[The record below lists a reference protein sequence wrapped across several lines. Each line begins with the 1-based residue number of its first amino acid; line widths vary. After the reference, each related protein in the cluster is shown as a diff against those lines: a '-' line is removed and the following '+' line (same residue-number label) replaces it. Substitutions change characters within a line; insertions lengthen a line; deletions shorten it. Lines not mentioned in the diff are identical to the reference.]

1 MIARLLILAALLGAS
16 APFASAAGENPR
28 ADADAAFEAG
38 DHDAALVLYDRVLAD
53 SPEDVTALVRS
64 GMLLSWRKRYDEA
77 VARYDRAL
85 AIDPSHP
92 RASLERAKVLSWAGR
107 TDEAAEAFRALL
119 ARAPDNREARLG
131 LARSLSWGGRQAE
144 AREEYRKVLAAS
156 AADAEA
162 LLGVAQTH
170 AWSGDD
176 AKARP
181 AYEAAL
187 EADPESKDA
196 RVGLAWVD
204 LREGDLAAAE
214 GHLDVLREEHWSD
227 PDVAELERALDRAR
241 APWIRAGWDY
251 LDDSDENTLATWT
264 LEGGLGL
271 PGATDLRFGAA
282 RYDLSTLGRDGAIDS
297 IWGVL
302 GWVPARRHRLEAR
315 LGADFR
321 SPSVGEDDTEA
332 IGGVLYRFPL
342 GGTWSGKVSWDRDSY
357 RYSVPILDASI
368 TIDALAARV
377 DGRFAE
383 SWRLEAGAGVWDL
396 SDGNDRDALDAS
408 ILRAFRAGGHTLE
421 AGYGFRWFDWAL
433 DLDNGY
439 FDPRN
444 FTAHLAL
451 GRARGPLGKKGYYE
465 AAAEA
470 GVQSFTEGGN
480 RVSGDPALGL
490 FALAGRP
497 IGGGFDLE
505 GYAAFST
512 SSPQGGED
520 YRARRLGLRLR
531 YRFGE
536 PR

>member
-1 MIARLLILAALLGAS
+1 MIARVLVVAALLGAWT
-16 APFASAAGENPR
+16 PFASWAGENPG
-28 ADADAAFEAG
+28 AGADAAFEAG
-38 DHDAALVLYDRVLAD
+38 DHDAALALYDRVLAD

-64 GMLLSWRKRYDEA
+64 GMLLSWQKRYDEA

-85 AIDPSHP
+85 AVDPSHP
-92 RASLERAKVLSWAGR
+92 RAALERAKVLSWAGR
-107 TDEAAEAFRALL
+107 YDQAGEAFRSLL
-119 ARAPDNREARLG
+119 AREQGNREARLG
-131 LARSLSWGGRQAE
+131 LARSLSWGGRQEE
-144 AREEYRKVLAAS
+144 AREEYRKVLEVNP
-156 AADAEA
+156 ADPEA

-181 AYEAAL
+181 AYEDAL
-187 EADPESKDA
+187 EADPASKDA

-204 LREGDLAAAE
+204 LREEDLAAAAD
-214 GHLDVLREEHWSD
+214 HLALLRREHASD
-227 PDVAELERALDRAR
+227 PDVLELERALDRAR
-241 APWIRAGWDY
+241 APWIRAGWDR
-251 LDDSDENTLATWT
+251 LDDSDENTLTTWT

-271 PGATDLRFGAA
+271 PGATDLRLGAA
-282 RYDLSTLGRDGAIDS
+282 RYEMSTLGRDGAIDS
-297 IWGVL
+297 VWGVL
-302 GWVPARRHRLEAR
+302 GWLPARRHRLEAR

-321 SPSVGEDDTEA
+321 RPSVGEDDTEA

-342 GGTWSGKVSWDRDSY
+342 GGTWSGRVSWDRDSY
-357 RYSVPILDASI
+357 RYSVPILDAAI
-368 TIDALAARV
+368 TIDAFAARV
-377 DGRFAE
+377 DGTFPG
-383 SWRLEAGAGVWDL
+383 SWRLEAGAGAWDL
-396 SDGNDRDALDAS
+396 NDGNDRDAVDAS
-408 ILRAFRAGGHTLE
+408 ILRVFRAGGHTLE
-421 AGYGFRWFDWAL
+421 AGYGFRWFDWTL

-451 GRARGPLGKKGYYE
+451 GRARGPVGENGYYE

-470 GVQSFTEGGN
+470 GVQSFTDGTN

-490 FALAGRP
+490 FGLVGHP

-531 YRFGE
+531 YTFGE
-536 PR
+536 SR

>member
-1 MIARLLILAALLGAS
+1 MIARVLILATLLAAA
-16 APFASAAGENPR
+16 APAAFASAAERR
-28 ADADAAFEAG
+28 AQADAAFEAG
-38 DHDAALVLYDRVLAD
+38 DHDAALALYDRVLAD
-53 SPEDVTALVRS
+53 SPQDVTALVRS

-85 AIDPSHP
+85 AIEPSHP
-92 RASLERAKVLSWAGR
+92 RAALERAKVLSWAGR
-107 TDEAAEAFRALL
+107 YDEATAAFRALL
-119 ARAPDNREARLG
+119 AREPGNREARLG
-131 LARSLSWGGRQAE
+131 LARSLSWDGRQEE
-144 AREEYRKVLAAS
+144 AREEYRKVLGTNG
-156 AADAEA
+156 ADPEA

-204 LREGDLAAAE
+204 LREGDLAAAAD
-214 GHLDVLREEHWSD
+214 HLDRLLRAYPQD
-227 PDVAELERALDRAR
+227 ADILELESAIDRAR
-241 APWIRAGWDY
+241 APWFRAGWDRV
-251 LDDSDENTLATWT
+251 DDSDENTLTIWT

-271 PGATDLRFGAA
+271 PGATDLRLGAA
-282 RYDLSTLGRDGAIDS
+282 RYDLSTFGRDGAIDS
-297 IWGVL
+297 VWGVL

-321 SPSVGEDDTEA
+321 KPSVGEDDTEA

-342 GGTWSGKVSWDRDSY
+342 AGTWSGRVSWDRDSY

-368 TIDALAARV
+368 TIDAFAAR
-377 DGRFAE
+377 GEGTFAGA
-383 SWRLEAGAGVWDL
+383 WRLEAGAGAWDS
-396 SDGNDRDALDAS
+396 SDGNDRNAFDAS
-408 ILRAFRAGGHTLE
+408 VLRIFRAGRHTFE

-451 GRARGPLGKKGYYE
+451 GRARGSLGLQGYYE

-480 RVSGDPALGL
+480 RVSGDPAFGL
-490 FALAGRP
+490 SVGMGRP
-497 IGGGFDLE
+497 IGRGFDLE
-505 GYAAFST
+505 GFAAFST

-520 YRARRLGLRLR
+520 YRARRLGVRLR
-531 YRFGE
+531 HRFGE
-536 PR
+536 RR